1 VLLRPLAFKP
11 GDAQQQPAAGT
22 AEKKTLNEPRRPVE
36 AAVLAPA
43 AAPRAAPPVAEPA
56 LEVRSPEPPPWDDEE
71 PVAADAAPAPVPP
84 GQRLP
89 VVDAPK
95 PRPAPAAM
103 QAEASVPARVQ
114 AMPLREQGT
123 AGQRDMPQAQ
133 EPASAA
139 IEPSEEGDFW
149 YATVKSMVSQE
160 LIGALARE
168 LALQSQLVGRD
179 EDQWL
184 LRIERESL
192 GQAGSRDKLQAAL
205 AALGHSVKIAIEI
218 GAVSDSPA
226 RRNKLAAEAR
236 QRAAEEA
243 IHNDPLVQSMMRD
256 FDARIVPGSLR
267 PV

>member
-1 VLLRPLAFKP
+1 
-11 GDAQQQPAAGT
+11 
-22 AEKKTLNEPRRPVE
+22 
-36 AAVLAPA
+36 
-43 AAPRAAPPVAEPA
+43 
-56 LEVRSPEPPPWDDEE
+56 
-71 PVAADAAPAPVPP
+71 
-84 GQRLP
+84 
-89 VVDAPK
+89 
-95 PRPAPAAM
+95 
-103 QAEASVPARVQ
+103 
-114 AMPLREQGT
+114 MPLRVQGT

-133 EPASAA
+133 HAASAP

-149 YATVKSMVSQE
+149 FATVTRMVAQE

-192 GQAGSRDKLQAAL
+192 GQAGSRDKLQGAL

>member
-1 VLLRPLAFKP
+1 
-11 GDAQQQPAAGT
+11 
-22 AEKKTLNEPRRPVE
+22 
-36 AAVLAPA
+36 
-43 AAPRAAPPVAEPA
+43 
-56 LEVRSPEPPPWDDEE
+56 
-71 PVAADAAPAPVPP
+71 
-84 GQRLP
+84 
-89 VVDAPK
+89 
-95 PRPAPAAM
+95 
-103 QAEASVPARVQ
+103 
-114 AMPLREQGT
+114 MPLRGQGT

-133 EPASAA
+133 AVACAP

-149 YATVKSMVSQE
+149 YATVTRMVSQE

-168 LALQSQLVGRD
+168 LALQSQLVGRGG
-179 EDQWL
+179 DQWL

-192 GQAGSRDKLQAAL
+192 CQSGSRDKLQGAL